1 MWNQKNPYKMEA
13 GSSKEEVKRCDD
25 RSKRLLWCKKEVR
38 SRGVQEASRKQGNRL
53 LHRVTKRSQP
63 CQGLNHSSVKLWF
76 QNLREW
82 ICVVLKH
89 KMCSNLLHWSYKT
102 NICNLFC
109 IKIYFFFLVFLKN
122 TLFSL
127 IHLFLFLSLLSFT
140 SYFLWFSLSLF
151 HPSLIQLLYHL
162 LFFVLINKVILKYES
177 PFKKRFCPIP

>member
-1 MWNQKNPYKMEA
+1 MTEA
-13 GSSKEEVKRCDD
+13 KGCCGAKKRSGAEEYRRPPESKETDCSTESQK
-25 RSKRLLWCKKEVR
+25 
-38 SRGVQEASRKQGNRL
+38 GASPAKALTIAQWN
-53 LHRVTKRSQP
+53 
-63 CQGLNHSSVKLWF
+63 WF